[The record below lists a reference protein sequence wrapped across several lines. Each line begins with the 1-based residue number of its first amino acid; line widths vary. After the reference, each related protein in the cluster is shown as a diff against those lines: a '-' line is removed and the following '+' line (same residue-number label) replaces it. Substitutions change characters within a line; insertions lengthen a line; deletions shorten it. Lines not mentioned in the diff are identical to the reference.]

1 MPPKKTAPSKSKAA
15 AVTPPAARG
24 RGRPPKSKV
33 VKSREFVDDEAD
45 DMYVLYS
52 LPPLALI

>member
-1 MPPKKTAPSKSKAA
+1 MPPKKTATSKSKA